1 MPRDPGLREEMRNHY
16 LIIRTHL
23 LALATRWSQE
33 GTVSCAPGVTA
44 EIFLR
49 TTLGLLAEEAIFG
62 GVDTSGAG
70 DRLQHVLETLPPDDH
85 VPSS

>member
-1 MPRDPGLREEMRNHY
+1 
-16 LIIRTHL
+16 
-23 LALATRWSQE
+23 
-33 GTVSCAPGVTA
+33 VTA